1 MSERHAFLP
10 LAQKFLEQDID
21 KAASIIESLT
31 EDEGAEIINSLPPLL
46 AVRLIKH
53 FQVSYA
59 AALLKNV
66 DETFLREITA
76 HLEPQVATSILMHLP
91 GDVRERMTAQLSGK
105 LKGQI
110 MELLEYPEDSIGRI
124 MTTDFLTF
132 NKDILAEDAIEK
144 IRSMAKKALTIVI
157 YLCDR

>member
-1 MSERHAFLP
+1 MSQKNVFLP
-10 LAQKFLEQDID
+10 LVQQILEQDTAN
-21 KAASIIESLT
+21 AAGIIESLT
-31 EDEGAEIINSLPPLL
+31 EEEGAEIIKSLPPLL
-46 AVRLIKH
+46 AVRVIKH
-53 FQVSYA
+53 LQVSYA

-66 DETFLREITA
+66 DEAFLRELTY

-91 GDVRERMTAQLSGK
+91 GDARELMTTHLSDK

-110 MELLEYPEDSIGRI
+110 RELLEYPEGSIGRI

-144 IRSMAKKALTIVI
+144 IRLLAKNAFHYHMST
-157 YLCDR
+157 

>member
-1 MSERHAFLP
+1 MSEKHAFIS
-10 LAQKFLEQDID
+10 LAQKFLEQDMD

-66 DETFLREITA
+66 DENFLREITA
-76 HLEPQVATSILMHLP
+76 ISSP
-91 GDVRERMTAQLSGK
+91 RWQL
-105 LKGQI
+105 
-110 MELLEYPEDSIGRI
+110 R
-124 MTTDFLTF
+124 F
-132 NKDILAEDAIEK
+132 
-144 IRSMAKKALTIVI
+144 
-157 YLCDR
+157 